1 MQEFPSTGG
10 TAGLFGWVVVNRGER
25 TSGNILQRNMNGL
38 AAFDVSQT
46 HGILRRKEHRIDRA
60 SDALGWRS
68 LYVSRQWEQP
78 YEDSFSA
85 VKDHLIILHLDGPVE
100 VERKLGR
107 AKLTRRVAPGG
118 QFILPGGV
126 DFWVRLCRPLTSVH
140 LYVRDA
146 VLREVAAESFCSD
159 PARAEIVP
167 GLGEMDPVIEDLARA
182 ASHVLASN
190 DPSAVLMADYLA
202 RALAA
207 RLLTRGSGFAP
218 VCRDLSKQQHERVK
232 DYIRAHL
239 AHPIGLAD
247 LAAVAGVSQTSFAR
261 AFKQATGTAPYQYV
275 VRERI
280 ECAKRLLTGSGLPI
294 ADIALA
300 CGFSH
305 QEHLTRL
312 FHREVGATPAAY
324 RKRAA
329 I

>member
-1 MQEFPSTGG
+1 
-10 TAGLFGWVVVNRGER
+10 
-25 TSGNILQRNMNGL
+25 MNGL

-60 SDALGWRS
+60 SDALGWKS

-78 YEDSFSA
+78 YEDSFAA
-85 VKDHLIILHLDGPVE
+85 VRDHLIILHLDGPVE
-100 VERKLGR
+100 VERKLGP
-107 AKLTRRVAPGG
+107 AKLKRRVVPGG
-118 QFILPGGV
+118 QFILPGGI

-146 VLREVAAESFCSD
+146 VLREVAAESFAGD
-159 PARAEIVP
+159 PDGIEILP
-167 GLGEMDPVIEDLARA
+167 GLGELDPVIEDLARA

-190 DPSAVLMADYLA
+190 DSSSVLMADYLA

-207 RLLTRGSGFAP
+207 RLLTRSARQFAA
-218 VCRDLSKQQHERVK
+218 VGRELSKTQHERVK

-261 AFKQATGTAPYQYV
+261 GFKQTAGVAPYRYV
-275 VRERI
+275 LLERI
-280 ECAKRLLTGSGLPI
+280 ECAKRLLIGSGLPI

-300 CGFSH
+300 SGFTH

>member
-1 MQEFPSTGG
+1 
-10 TAGLFGWVVVNRGER
+10 
-25 TSGNILQRNMNGL
+25 MNAP
-38 AAFDVSQT
+38 AAFDVYQT

-60 SDALGWRS
+60 SDALGWQS

-78 YEDSFSA
+78 YEDSFAA
-85 VKDHLIILHLDGPVE
+85 VPDHLIILHLDGPVE
-100 VERKLGR
+100 VERKLGPT
-107 AKLTRRVAPGG
+107 KLKRRVAPGG
-118 QFILPGGV
+118 QFILPGGI

-146 VLREVAAESFCSD
+146 VLREVAAESFAGD
-159 PARAEIVP
+159 PSHIEIAP
-167 GLGEMDPVIEDLARA
+167 GLGELDPVIEDLARA

-190 DPSAVLMADYLA
+190 DPSGVLMADYLA

-207 RLLTRGSGFAP
+207 RLLTRGSSRLAIAGAS
-218 VCRDLSKQQHERVK
+218 LSKTQHQRVQN
-232 DYIRAHL
+232 YIRAHL

-247 LAAVAGVSQTSFAR
+247 LAAVAGISQTSFAR
-261 AFKQATGTAPYQYV
+261 AFKRETGTAPYRYLLQ
-275 VRERI
+275 ERI
-280 ECAKRLLTGSGLPI
+280 ECAKRLLTGSALPI

-300 CGFSH
+300 CGFTH